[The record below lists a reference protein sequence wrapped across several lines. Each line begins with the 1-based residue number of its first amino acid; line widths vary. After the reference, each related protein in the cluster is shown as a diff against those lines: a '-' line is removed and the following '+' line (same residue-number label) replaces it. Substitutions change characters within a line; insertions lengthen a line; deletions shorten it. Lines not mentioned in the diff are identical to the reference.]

1 LPIFELQNTGK
12 IDIMKTINTLVLV
25 GGISQ
30 HSLNQRLFNEIAK
43 HYNGKLSFSQFE
55 IAKLPYYSQDIENE
69 NLPIVDTFKTAIKNS
84 QAVLLITP
92 EYNRSFPGV
101 LKNALDWGSRPYNKN
116 SWSGKPAAIMGISVG
131 KIGTFAAQGQLRAVC
146 SFLNMFVMNQP
157 EFYGQA
163 ETLLNETGLI
173 ADSLPFVQ
181 KYLDSFENWIEKF
194 A

>member
-1 LPIFELQNTGK
+1 
-12 IDIMKTINTLVLV
+12 MKTINTLVLV